1 MVKLELVQNDLE
13 YYNYIFQLR
22 VSPHTKDG
30 WINQE
35 IITWREH
42 KKFMD
47 EHVEDYYVCLRE
59 GERAGFIGVVDG
71 DIRLCTDPHLQ
82 RKGIGAFML
91 DEIKKIYPNATAK
104 VKIDN
109 LASIALFEKSS
120 VKFEMI

>member
-1 MVKLELVQNDLE
+1 M
-13 YYNYIFQLR
+13 
-22 VSPHTKDG
+22 
-30 WINQE
+30 
-35 IITWREH
+35 
-42 KKFMD
+42 
-47 EHVEDYYVCLRE
+47 
-59 GERAGFIGVVDG
+59 VDG